1 MKINWPLSNLH
12 PSELL
17 PKEHNT
23 GHLNQ
28 LLHYKCNCSKKP
40 IMTEH
45 TTNQFY
51 GKPKLDGNL
60 LDGDIVRRIHAES
73 FGEVW
78 ASNSSKQAYQFKV
91 LTYSTYQNSILRDK
105 IKDCSLQETFETKSP
120 SIQTLIEELR
130 SGIFGKNQSE
140 IKDTSLLIT
149 VLPFLVNQHSNSAVL
164 NNFLGF

>member
-1 MKINWPLSNLH
+1 
-12 PSELL
+12 
-17 PKEHNT
+17 
-23 GHLNQ
+23 
-28 LLHYKCNCSKKP
+28 
-40 IMTEH
+40 MTEH

-120 SIQTLIEELR
+120 SIQTLIEEIR
-130 SGIFGKNQSE
+130 SGISGKNQSE